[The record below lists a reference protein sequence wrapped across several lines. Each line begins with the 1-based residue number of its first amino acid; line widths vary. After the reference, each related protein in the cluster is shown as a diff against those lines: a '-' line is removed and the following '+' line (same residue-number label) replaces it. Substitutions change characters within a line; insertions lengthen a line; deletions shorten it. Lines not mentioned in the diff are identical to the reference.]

1 MYIFSVCLCVCVV
14 LCTAPFQCNAR
25 TAERIFLIISCMPLL
40 LVIRCERQDTHR
52 HEQVLSLYLVF
63 VRRSREGS
71 LYYPLVFELSEREGA
86 LQCILE
92 PLEAGLQTSRLQTLD
107 EVGRLD

>member
-1 MYIFSVCLCVCVV
+1 MEYFQFWNTHSHTLHTVHHTLWCV
-14 LCTAPFQCNAR
+14 
-25 TAERIFLIISCMPLL
+25 
-40 LVIRCERQDTHR
+40 ERQR
-52 HEQVLSLYLVF
+52 GVQKNKQVLSLYLVF

-92 PLEAGLQTSRLQTLD
+92 PLEAGLQTRRGWIKLFDRLDQ
-107 EVGRLD
+107 VGRLD

>member
-1 MYIFSVCLCVCVV
+1 MGGRGLDCI
-14 LCTAPFQCNAR
+14 R
-25 TAERIFLIISCMPLL
+25 TGLDC
-40 LVIRCERQDTHR
+40 IRCERHDTHR

-92 PLEAGLQTSRLQTLD
+92 PLEAGLQTRRGWIKLSSSRLQTLD

>member
-1 MYIFSVCLCVCVV
+1 MLDRCSVL
-14 LCTAPFQCNAR
+14 AR
-25 TAERIFLIISCMPLL
+25 GGGGLDCIRTGLDC
-40 LVIRCERQDTHR
+40 IRCERQDTHR
-52 HEQVLSLYLVF
+52 QEQVLSLYLVF